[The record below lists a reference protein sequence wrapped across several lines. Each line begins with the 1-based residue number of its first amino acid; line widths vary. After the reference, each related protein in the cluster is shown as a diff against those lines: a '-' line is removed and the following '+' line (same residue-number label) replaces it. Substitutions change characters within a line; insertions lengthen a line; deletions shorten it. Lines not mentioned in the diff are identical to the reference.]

1 MTQHLLTASCIG
13 ETARQVISQ
22 DQAGQV
28 LGVTSRGVFLH
39 FPTPKIIFLS
49 YEPYQGPLTLNLGV
63 VATRLE
69 RLSPG
74 NAVRVNAGNLYFD
87 VVGIRIFTGEAVI
100 WQTPSPVNA
109 VQPVPEIHK
118 QLVSIARQLLAQNRT
133 SEISSLLPYILGFP
147 NESTGISAESFPEQE
162 IQKLQQALHSRQTS
176 QIAARLES
184 LSGFGGGL
192 TPSGD
197 DLTIGLVLTLNR
209 WGETLVPGIELQELN
224 RLVVQS
230 AAQKTSTLSANLI
243 ESAANGEAD
252 ERLIDALDG
261 IMTGFPDSKECARL
275 LLSWGN
281 SSGGDTLTGIALAV
295 NLLDTVKDGY

>member
-1 MTQHLLTASCIG
+1 MIQHLLTALYIG
-13 ETARQVISQ
+13 ETARQTISQ
-22 DQAGQV
+22 GQAGQV

-49 YEPYQGPLTLNLGV
+49 YEPYKGPLTLNLGA
-63 VATRLE
+63 VAAQLE

-74 NAVRVNAGNLYFD
+74 NAVQVNARDLYFD
-87 VVGIRIFTGEAVI
+87 ALEIRILSSEAVT
-100 WQTPSPVNA
+100 WQAPAPVGA
-109 VQPVPEIHK
+109 VQPEPEIHK

-133 SEISSLLPYILGFP
+133 SEISSLLPHILGFP
-147 NESTGISAESFPEQE
+147 NESTGISAESFPGQE

-197 DLTIGLVLTLNR
+197 DLTIGLLLTLNR

-224 RLVVQS
+224 HSVVQS
-230 AAQKTSTLSANLI
+230 AAIKTSALSANLI
-243 ESAANGEAD
+243 ECAVNGEAD
-252 ERLIDALDG
+252 ERLINALDG
-261 IMTGFPDSKECARL
+261 IMTGIPDSEACARL

-281 SSGGDTLTGIALAV
+281 SSGGDTLTGIALALS
-295 NLLDTVKDGY
+295 LLDAAKE